1 MSTRRKTNQGRARE
15 RDDELQQELRLE
27 LLLVP
32 VEARPTRTPVHAVDA
47 AIDELGDPRPEWV
60 TLH

>member
-1 MSTRRKTNQGRARE
+1 MSTRRKSNQGRARE
-15 RDDELQQELRLE
+15 RGDELQQELRLE
-27 LLLVP
+27 LLVP